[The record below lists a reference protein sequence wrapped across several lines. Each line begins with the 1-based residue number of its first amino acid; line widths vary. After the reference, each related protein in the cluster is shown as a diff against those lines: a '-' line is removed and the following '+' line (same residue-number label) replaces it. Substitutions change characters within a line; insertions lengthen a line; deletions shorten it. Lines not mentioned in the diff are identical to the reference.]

1 MPRLC
6 SQPVISNSLTS
17 VELAAPN
24 WQAYAAGRSI
34 AYFAVGIVEN
44 VVPAYHAEI
53 SPAACRG
60 FFAGSVQVF
69 VHIGA
74 TWAAGVTKAYATET
88 DRKGWIIPTAQQLI
102 PGVVLL
108 IMVPFCV
115 ESPRWLLLRGRKEEA
130 LASLNKLRSQKEVDS
145 GFTEMEI
152 AAMDAANQES
162 RATKSR
168 WIELFQ
174 GTYLRRSIVNDLRA
188 SLDEPLTSRS
198 SRLRSSLTR

>member
-1 MPRLC
+1 M
-6 SQPVISNSLTS
+6 
-17 VELAAPN
+17 
-24 WQAYAAGRSI
+24 
-34 AYFAVGIVEN
+34 GIVEN

-88 DRKGWIIPTAQQLI
+88 DRRGWIIPTAQQLI

-130 LASLNKLRSQKEVDS
+130 LKNLNKLRSQKEVNS
-145 GFTEMEI
+145 GVTEMEI
-152 AAMDAANQES
+152 AALDAANQES
-162 RATKSR
+162 RANDSR

-174 GTYLRRSIVNDLRA
+174 GTYLRRSIV
-188 SLDEPLTSRS
+188 SCPSPIHCPSRS
-198 SRLRSSLTR
+198 SQIIALTFFFNEVTGQQFVNAYGPTYVTGHMI